1 MREQYILRV
10 KKELHIPRKAKKE
23 VIRDLN
29 EIFTSA
35 LENGE
40 TEQQVINRLGT
51 PKEFAESTAEQL
63 GIDIPALHKQRRIV
77 SIAVALIGAIF
88 AFVIYSTIR
97 AGNLK
102 PGTIGQADAMT
113 NIKIDGGFGVD
124 ISLIFLAI
132 GIVAIVMA
140 VIQIV
145 RSIRRKRR

>member
-97 AGNLK
+97 AGNLEA
-102 PGTIGQADAMT
+102 GTIGQADAMT

>member
-97 AGNLK
+97 AGNLEA
-102 PGTIGQADAMT
+102 GTIGQADAMT

-145 RSIRRKRR
+145 RSISQKRR

>member
-97 AGNLK
+97 AGNLEA
-102 PGTIGQADAMT
+102 GTIGQADAMT

-140 VIQIV
+140 VIQIF
-145 RSIRRKRR
+145 RSIGRKRR